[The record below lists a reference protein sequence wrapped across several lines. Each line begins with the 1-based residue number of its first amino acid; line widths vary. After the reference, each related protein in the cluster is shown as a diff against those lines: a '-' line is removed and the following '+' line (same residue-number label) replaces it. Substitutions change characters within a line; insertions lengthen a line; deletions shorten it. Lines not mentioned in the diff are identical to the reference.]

1 MELRR
6 VLSAAAQPVH
16 EAASAGARD
25 AEEGGGYL
33 PARSRPRYH
42 ADPDGG
48 GATGQTRPD
57 AARGRPPQGRT
68 AEDRDPADSVAAEPP
83 IPVLLPKQEPRDPRA
98 DARDA
103 GRGNPKHL
111 NPPRTSPPANTTT
124 PRSHLHSYAHTR
136 QPPHHHHT

>member
-6 VLSAAAQPVH
+6 VRSDAAQPVH

-68 AEDRDPADSVAAEPP
+68 AEDRDPADSVAAEPL
-83 IPVLLPKQEPRDPRA
+83 IPVPPRKQEPRA
-98 DARDA
+98 
-103 GRGNPKHL
+103 
-111 NPPRTSPPANTTT
+111 PRTTAPHPGPGNT
-124 PRSHLHSYAHTR
+124 HT
-136 QPPHHHHT
+136 H

>member
-6 VLSAAAQPVH
+6 VRSAEAQPVH

-68 AEDRDPADSVAAEPP
+68 AEDRDPADSVAAEPL
-83 IPVLLPKQEPRDPRA
+83 IPVLLRKQEPRATSA
-98 DARDA
+98 DARDS
-103 GRGNPKHL
+103 GRGNTQHL
-111 NPPRTSPPANTTT
+111 TPPRTSPAAT
-124 PRSHLHSYAHTR
+124 PSSPRCRLRSCGAAR
-136 QPPHHHHT
+136 PPRA